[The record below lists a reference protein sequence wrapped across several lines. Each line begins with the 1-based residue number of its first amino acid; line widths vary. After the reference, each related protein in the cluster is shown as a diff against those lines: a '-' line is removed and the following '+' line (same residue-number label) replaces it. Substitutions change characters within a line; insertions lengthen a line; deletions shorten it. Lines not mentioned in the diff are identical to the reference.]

1 MNYGIQL
8 SASGVLTAMYRQDVI
23 ANNLA
28 NMSTAGFKPDIA
40 ATRQRPAVREED
52 GVWNL
57 PSNALLEKLGG
68 GVLLAPNRIDFS
80 QASLERTGNA
90 LDVAIQG
97 DGFFMVR
104 DETDQSGDRLRLT
117 RDGRFTRDRSGRL
130 VTAST
135 GLPVLD
141 VQNRPIQ
148 IPDGPTVVI
157 EENGLIR
164 QGTAT
169 LGQLAIVDVPNRRG
183 LTKLGNSLF
192 NASSEAINS
201 RKPATGVLKQNHL
214 EQSGVDEFRALMQV
228 SAAAREVETNIG
240 MIQSQDR
247 MIERAISSLG
257 RVA

>member
-8 SASGVLTAMYRQDVI
+8 SASGVLTAMYRQDVA

-40 ATRQRPAVREED
+40 ATRQRPVVRQED

-57 PSNALLEKLGG
+57 PSNALLERLGG
-68 GVLLAPNRIDFS
+68 GTLLAPNRVDFS
-80 QASLERTGNA
+80 QASLERTGNS

-97 DGFFMVR
+97 SGFLVVR
-104 DETDQSGDRLRLT
+104 DEADQSGDRLRLT
-117 RDGRFTRDRSGRL
+117 RDGRLTRDRNSRL
-130 VTAST
+130 VSAST
-135 GLPVLD
+135 GQPVLD
-141 VQNRPIQ
+141 LQNRPIT
-148 IPDGPTVVI
+148 IPDGPEVVI
-157 EENGLIR
+157 QENGVIR
-164 QGTAT
+164 QGNLT
-169 LGQLAIVDVPNRRG
+169 LGQIALVDVPNRER

-192 NASSEAINS
+192 NAPADAINS
-201 RKPATGVLKQNHL
+201 RAPATGVLKQYHV
-214 EQSGVDEFRALMQV
+214 ESSGVDEFRALLAV
-228 SAAAREVETNIG
+228 SSAAREVETNIG